1 MRTQTC
7 AHYSSKVNDLG
18 NNRIKFPH
26 ITTSVCGAAANQTK
40 NWSLS
45 QLRTQSVSCR
55 MLKNVSSNWKYENQ
69 FRRRKNK
76 KKKTTK
82 KCKRHVTCV
91 AIMGIIKIN
100 YYQLELQLTQ
110 IQPILPIEA
119 SSATR
124 ILSLTEFLCRH
135 NEHVNF
141 LLLTLPRSLALSLPL
156 PLLVLRRNYW
166 MIYWHYCMV
175 AAKCVWAREL
185 QQVHS
190 SANSIRL
197 VPAVKSYNSI

>member
-100 YYQLELQLTQ
+100 YYQTWTPTHTNTTD
-110 IQPILPIEA
+110 ITHWSIVCH
-119 SSATR
+119 SYS
-124 ILSLTEFLCRH
+124 F
-135 NEHVNF
+135 
-141 LLLTLPRSLALSLPL
+141 PRSLALSLPL
-156 PLLVLRRNYW
+156 PLFVLRRNYW